1 MPGQRPT
8 RCAENM
14 TPVSL
19 RGPKDRGNLLLYGRQ
34 KPSERLRLLRFAR
47 NDRRRAVSLVGQLS
61 VITLLLLILPPLA
74 EAAPRKAAVYYSDGK
89 VLTGNISLTSGR
101 KFKLNIPE
109 GGKLKTSDMITGQDV
124 QYGKVRQFTFDPVRE
139 IRFHPEREEIRQ
151 NWKFV
156 ETTKY
161 DEKTAVADF
170 SPAKKEFW
178 GETYPL
184 RYLAAEVIFS
194 SGEIIAG
201 DLYSVVLYLETDQK
215 TSRIILRSKQRGDK
229 GTTMDELVYVTKIK
243 MLDEGKDIAAN
254 VTVKFTDMTFEPND
268 VVQAITRDSL
278 TPVPTE
284 RGDEPGTFVVKST
297 FGEDFYLAV
306 KKGQRC
312 YVGWPRTQDG
322 KLLSLAEGH
331 LKGQRDFYNDKKL
344 LGVLMSKDGK
354 EVLTLVNLRRRFAP
368 TNFGSIGGEWDKELG
383 TIVEPWRLSIWRW
396 KYDPVN
402 QDMLLSSR
410 GTFFRLIFLPEHSTP
425 EAEISDELW
434 KTRRENDTVYVGKSA
449 ADNGARVK
457 P

>member
-1 MPGQRPT
+1 MIDTDKRSHIVAGVLT
-8 RCAENM
+8 I
-14 TPVSL
+14 
-19 RGPKDRGNLLLYGRQ
+19 LLLG
-34 KPSERLRLLRFAR
+34 
-47 NDRRRAVSLVGQLS
+47 S
-61 VITLLLLILPPLA
+61 VTSVRG
-74 EAAPRKAAVYYSDGK
+74 APRKAAVYYSDGK
-89 VLTGNISLTSGR
+89 VLTGNIALTRGR
-101 KFKLNIPE
+101 KFKLNIPK
-109 GGKLKTSDMITGQDV
+109 GGKLRTSDMITGEDV
-124 QYGKVRQFTFDPVRE
+124 QYGKVRQFTFEPVRE
-139 IRFHPEREEIRQ
+139 IRFHAEREEIRQ
-151 NWKFV
+151 DWKFV

-194 SGEIIAG
+194 SGETIAG
-201 DLYSVVLYLETDQK
+201 HLYSVVLYLETDEK

-229 GTTMDELVYVTKIK
+229 GTKMDDLVYVTKIK
-243 MLDEGKDIAAN
+243 MLDEGREIAAD

-268 VVQAITRDSL
+268 AVQAVTRDSL

-284 RGDEPGTFVVKST
+284 RADEPGTFTVKSS

-306 KKGQRC
+306 KKGQNC
-312 YVGWPRTQDG
+312 YVGWPRTKDR
-322 KLLSLAEGH
+322 KLFALAESH
-331 LKGQRDFYNDKKL
+331 VKRQRDFYNDKKL

-354 EVLTLVNLRRRFAP
+354 EVLTLLNLRRRFAP
-368 TNFGSIGGEWDKELG
+368 THFGSIGGEWDKELG

-396 KYDPVN
+396 KYDRVN

-410 GTFFRLIFLPEHSTP
+410 GTFFRLIFLPEHPTP

-434 KTRRENDTVYVGKSA
+434 QTRRENDTVYVGKSA
-449 ADNGARVK
+449 AGDGARVR

>member
-1 MPGQRPT
+1 MIDTDKRSHIVAGVLT
-8 RCAENM
+8 I
-14 TPVSL
+14 
-19 RGPKDRGNLLLYGRQ
+19 LLLG
-34 KPSERLRLLRFAR
+34 
-47 NDRRRAVSLVGQLS
+47 S
-61 VITLLLLILPPLA
+61 VTSVRG
-74 EAAPRKAAVYYSDGK
+74 APRKAAVYYSDGK
-89 VLTGNISLTSGR
+89 VLTGNIALTRGR
-101 KFKLNIPE
+101 KFKLNIPK
-109 GGKLKTSDMITGQDV
+109 GGKLRTSDMITGEDV
-124 QYGKVRQFTFDPVRE
+124 QYGKVRQFTFEPVRE
-139 IRFHPEREEIRQ
+139 IRFHAEREEIRQ
-151 NWKFV
+151 DWKFV

-194 SGEIIAG
+194 SGETIAG
-201 DLYSVVLYLETDQK
+201 HLYSVVLYLETDEK

-229 GTTMDELVYVTKIK
+229 GTKMDDLVYVAKIK
-243 MLDEGKDIAAN
+243 MLDEGREIAAD

-268 VVQAITRDSL
+268 AVQAVTRDSL

-284 RGDEPGTFVVKST
+284 RADEPGTFTVKSS

-306 KKGQRC
+306 KKGQNC
-312 YVGWPRTQDG
+312 YVGWPRTKDR
-322 KLLSLAEGH
+322 KLFALAESH
-331 LKGQRDFYNDKKL
+331 VKRQRDFYNDKKL

-354 EVLTLVNLRRRFAP
+354 EVLTLLNLRRRFAP
-368 TNFGSIGGEWDKELG
+368 THFGSIGGEWDKELG

-396 KYDPVN
+396 KYDRVN

-410 GTFFRLIFLPEHSTP
+410 GTFFRLIFLPEHPTP

-434 KTRRENDTVYVGKSA
+434 QTRRENDTVYVGKSA
-449 ADNGARVK
+449 AGDGARVR